1 MQPITN
7 LSLKSSLRPMLACG
21 VLALVTG
28 CGTVGFGTAT
38 GPDAQP
44 TVPTAPQ
51 RAPELAAFS
60 SPLSGAAEV
69 PPVGT
74 NGLGQIDAVLNR
86 STNVLRYRVTF
97 SGLSG
102 AATAAHFHGPAAEGV
117 NAPVVVPIRGPY
129 KSPQDGTV
137 TLTPAQAA
145 DLLAG
150 RWYVNIH
157 TALRPNGELRGQLIL
172 RP

>member
-1 MQPITN
+1 MSHTSRN
-7 LSLKSSLRPMLACG
+7 FLMSSLRPVLACG
-21 VLALVTG
+21 ALALMAG
-28 CGTVGFGTAT
+28 CSTVGLGPVT

-74 NGLGQIDAVLNR
+74 NGMGQIDAVLNR
-86 STNVLRYRVTF
+86 STNVLRYRLTF

-102 AATAAHFHGPAAEGV
+102 PATAAHFHGPAAEGA
-117 NAPVVVPIRGPY
+117 NAAVVVPIRGPY
-129 KSPQDGTV
+129 KSPLDGSA

-157 TALRPNGELRGQLIL
+157 TALRPNGEVRGQLIL
-172 RP
+172 RQ

>member
-1 MQPITN
+1 MLHTSKN
-7 LSLKSSLRPMLACG
+7 FLLSSLRPVLACG
-21 VLALVTG
+21 TLVLMAG
-28 CGTVGFGTAT
+28 CSSLGLGTAT
-38 GPDAQP
+38 GPDARP
-44 TVPTAPQ
+44 SVPTAPQ
-51 RAPELAAFS
+51 RQPELAAFS

-74 NGLGQIDAVLNR
+74 NGMGQIDAVLNR
-86 STNVLRYRVTF
+86 STNVLRYRLTF
-97 SGLSG
+97 SSLSG
-102 AATAAHFHGPAAEGV
+102 VATAAHFHGPAAEGV
-117 NAPVVVPIRGPY
+117 NAAVVVPIRGPY
-129 KSPQDGTV
+129 KSPVEGSA

-172 RP
+172 RQ

>member
-1 MQPITN
+1 MQHTAANP
-7 LSLKSSLRPMLACG
+7 LKLSLRPLLACG

-28 CGTVGFGTAT
+28 CGTVGLGGAPGASNAPAT
-38 GPDAQP
+38 
-44 TVPTAPQ
+44 PTAPQ

-74 NGLGQIDAVLNR
+74 NGMGQIDAVFNK
-86 STNVLRYRVTF
+86 STNQLRYRLTF

-102 AATAAHFHGPAAEGV
+102 PATAAHFHGPAAEGV
-117 NAPVVVPIRGPY
+117 NAAVVVPIRGPY
-129 KSPQDGTV
+129 KSPVEGSA
-137 TLTPAQAA
+137 TLSPAQAA

-157 TALRPNGELRGQLIL
+157 TALRPNGEVRGQLIL
-172 RP
+172 RQ

>member
-1 MQPITN
+1 MPLTTSH
-7 LSLKSSLRPMLACG
+7 SLKLSLRPLLACG

-28 CGTVGFGTAT
+28 CGTVGLGGAPGTDAGAAT
-38 GPDAQP
+38 P
-44 TVPTAPQ
+44 TVPQ

-74 NGLGQIDAVLNR
+74 NGMGQIDAVFNK
-86 STNVLRYRVTF
+86 SSNVLRYRLTF
-97 SGLSG
+97 TGLSG
-102 AATAAHFHGPAAEGV
+102 PATAAHFHGPAAEGV
-117 NAPVVVPIRGPY
+117 NAAVVLPIRGPY
-129 KSPQDGTV
+129 KSPVEGSA
-137 TLTPAQAA
+137 TLTAAQAA

-157 TALRPNGELRGQLIL
+157 TVLRPNGEVRGQLIL
-172 RP
+172 RQ